1 MSRES
6 LIKLKIGQVK
16 ILILKNVIAIKTIV
30 KFALRIKPAKEM
42 MMDLHLMM
50 NKRTLKMEVE
60 ETILDKMRGSLVEIE
75 ILTITLGGEKE
86 II

>member
-42 MMDLHLMM
+42 MMDFHLMM
-50 NKRTLKMEVE
+50 NKRSLKMEVE